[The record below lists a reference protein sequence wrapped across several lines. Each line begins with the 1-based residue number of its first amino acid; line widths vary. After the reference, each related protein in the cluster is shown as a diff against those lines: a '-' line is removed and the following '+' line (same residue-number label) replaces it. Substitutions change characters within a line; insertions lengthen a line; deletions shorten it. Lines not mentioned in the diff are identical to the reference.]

1 MITGQALIPT
11 ASLIFLRFSFFKIEI
26 TKNHG
31 VKNISELV
39 GIKK

>member
-1 MITGQALIPT
+1 MVYKGPNI
-11 ASLIFLRFSFFKIEI
+11 ASKISKELIEI